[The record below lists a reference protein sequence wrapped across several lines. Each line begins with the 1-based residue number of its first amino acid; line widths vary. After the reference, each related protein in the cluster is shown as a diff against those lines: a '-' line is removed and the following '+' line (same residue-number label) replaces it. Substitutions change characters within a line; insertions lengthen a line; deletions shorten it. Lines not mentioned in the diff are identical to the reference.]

1 MAGNVI
7 SQLTTPG
14 APPYFGDS
22 KRLAS
27 LDAFRGLTI
36 VGMILVNSPG
46 DWDIAYAPL
55 KHASWNGIT
64 LADVIFPFFLFIVGV
79 SIVLAYTRR
88 LREKLPRRKI
98 VIKIFKRTLLI
109 FAIGLLLNM
118 GQDGFQHLRIT
129 GVLQRIAIVFFVAVL
144 LFLYTEIR
152 TQIILG
158 SAILVTYWL
167 ALWLVPV
174 PGTGAGIMEP
184 GSNLAAWVDSIL
196 LPGRMYQGTW
206 DPEGILS
213 TFPAIVTA
221 ITGMVAG
228 RILISRNPAEKK
240 LVILFSLGFLLFLAG
255 GAWNWVFP
263 LNKNLWTSS
272 FVLFTSGLAMMA
284 LAAFI
289 WVVDVLEYKKWCEV
303 FVIFGTNA
311 ITAYVLHGLLKAPF
325 ILINVGGP
333 GEERN
338 IMGAFMERV
347 TGFGVPDQLASLSW
361 ALLFTS
367 LCFVPVWLLYRKKIF
382 IRV

>member
-1 MAGNVI
+1 
-7 SQLTTPG
+7 
-14 APPYFGDS
+14 
-22 KRLAS
+22 
-27 LDAFRGLTI
+27 
-36 VGMILVNSPG
+36 
-46 DWDIAYAPL
+46 
-55 KHASWNGIT
+55 
-64 LADVIFPFFLFIVGV
+64 
-79 SIVLAYTRR
+79 
-88 LREKLPRRKI
+88 
-98 VIKIFKRTLLI
+98 
-109 FAIGLLLNM
+109 
-118 GQDGFQHLRIT
+118 
-129 GVLQRIAIVFFVAVL
+129 
-144 LFLYTEIR
+144 
-152 TQIILG
+152 
-158 SAILVTYWL
+158 
-167 ALWLVPV
+167 
-174 PGTGAGIMEP
+174 MEP
-184 GSNLAAWVDSIL
+184 GRNLAAWVDSIL

-213 TFPAIVTA
+213 TFPAIVTS